1 VTGVSGPASVWI
13 RGTTVIRSGE
23 SSTELSMKKEPID
36 RQRTQTRDKG
46 CELSPNTRAAST
58 TVMKPLP

>member
-1 VTGVSGPASVWI
+1 
-13 RGTTVIRSGE
+13 
-23 SSTELSMKKEPID
+23 LSMKKEPID